1 MDWGDFGKSVVGFL
15 LGLASAYIGL
25 YWKVRKDLEA
35 EYDKDLRAKRRDAYA
50 ALWKLLQP
58 LAKYSPPAPLTPES
72 LKQLSAALRQWYFE
86 VGGLY
91 MTATTRDAYFKLQ
104 DELTAQDANAERAQK
119 KGSDLRTATTRD
131 VGSRRDPLTGED
143 GNA

>member
-1 MDWGDFGKSVVGFL
+1 MDWGEFGKTVVGFV

-58 LAKYSPPAPLTPES
+58 LAKYSPPPPTTAEP
-72 LKQLSAALRQWYFE
+72 LKQLSAELRQWYFE

-91 MTATTRDAYFKLQ
+91 MSGKTRDAYFALQ
-104 DELTAQDANAERAQK
+104 EELT
-119 KGSDLRTATTRD
+119 
-131 VGSRRDPLTGED
+131 
-143 GNA
+143 